1 MRIPAFCDN
10 CGAVFPS
17 GFSVSDSTNVS
28 FSGSKSGPCPVCASM
43 GHVPDGVFNVIGDS
57 LQILSAPQ
65 RTVAE
70 LSLLSQIAMD
80 ARSKQAEPEE
90 VANTIRRDLPQFSAL
105 ASILPNTR
113 TELYAFLALIVA
125 IITLLTAHPQDA
137 AVPQVTVNQVVNQT
151 FIDTTS
157 AAQSAPPRA
166 QPRPDHR
173 GPQ

>member
-65 RTVAE
+65 RSVAE

-80 ARSKQAEPEE
+80 ARSKQA
-90 VANTIRRDLPQFSAL
+90 
-105 ASILPNTR
+105 
-113 TELYAFLALIVA
+113 
-125 IITLLTAHPQDA
+125 
-137 AVPQVTVNQVVNQT
+137 
-151 FIDTTS
+151 
-157 AAQSAPPRA
+157 
-166 QPRPDHR
+166 
-173 GPQ
+173 